1 MSTLRFRNTGRG
13 VPRRFVR
20 RRRMLRRRRRR
31 RPMTTG
37 KVKRIIDAELKLH
50 DDSLVEVNAPNTTGL
65 ILHLSDI
72 AQGDLNT
79 ERTGNWIKP
88 VSLMGTLTVQGD
100 PDGAAEN
107 AFLQY
112 RVAIIL
118 WKENQ
123 TTDPISLLKVVQDV
137 LRPFQQFNV
146 ESKGS
151 FKVLWSRTGNI
162 VNNVENSQFVKYHR
176 FYLRPSMKILYD
188 DDAFRK
194 FHLFFLAYSNIPTA
208 MFPPAISINTRLRY
222 TDS

>member
-1 MSTLRFRNTGRG
+1 MVFF
-13 VPRRFVR
+13 VPSARRS
-20 RRRMLRRRRRR
+20 RRRMRRRGGRRRVFRRIR
-31 RPMTTG
+31 RPMTSG

-50 DDSLVEVNAPNTTGL
+50 DDSLVEVNAPHTTGL
-65 ILHLSDI
+65 ILHLSNID
-72 AQGDLNT
+72 QGDTNT

-88 VSLMGTLTVQGD
+88 VSLMGTLTVQAD
-100 PDGAAEN
+100 AAGFGEN
-107 AFLQY
+107 AFAQY

-118 WKENQ
+118 WKENE
-123 TTDPISLLKVVQDV
+123 TTDPITLAKVVQDV

-151 FKVLWSRTGNI
+151 FKVLWSRTGNL
-162 VNNVENSQFVKYHR
+162 VNNADNSQFVKYHR

-194 FHLFFLAYSNIPTA
+194 FHLFFLAYSNIDTLMA
-208 MFPPAISINTRLRY
+208 PPAISINTRLRY